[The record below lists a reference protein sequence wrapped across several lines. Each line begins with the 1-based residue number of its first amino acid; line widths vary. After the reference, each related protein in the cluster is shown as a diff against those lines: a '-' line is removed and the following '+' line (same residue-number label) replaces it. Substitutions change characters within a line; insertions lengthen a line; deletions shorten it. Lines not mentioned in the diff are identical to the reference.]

1 VPAAARQA
9 VAGALPLWDW
19 MAVTDV
25 PVPVRLGHCAARG
38 WPPELMPFLVAD

>member
-1 VPAAARQA
+1 
-9 VAGALPLWDW
+9 

-38 WPPELMPFLVAD
+38 WPPALMLFLVAD